1 MFEVLDLDK
10 VLEWNHLL
18 EKIPTERQDI
28 YFTPAYY
35 SLYQNY
41 GDGEAQCF
49 VFERDGEVALYP
61 FLKNP
66 ITPLRYHLDKEYY
79 DIQGAYGYNG
89 LISSTENEAFIT
101 AFWKEFDAYCKE
113 NDIIAEFMRF
123 HPLLNNQ
130 SLTSPRMRTYYS
142 RHTVGLDLCL
152 SMDEIWTQ
160 QFSSKNRN
168 MIRKA
173 EKEGVTIIESDDY
186 VTFKKLYDGTMTNL
200 NAEDY
205 YFFPQSY
212 YDEYK
217 QSFKDDSVLCLAVY
231 EGKVIAGS
239 MFMFS
244 KDYAHYHLSA
254 RDREYSK
261 YAANNL
267 ILWYGI
273 QKAKERGC
281 KWFHFGGG
289 TTGDDNDSLLRFK
302 KDFSKTICEFWIGKK
317 IHNQEIYDQVVSQW
331 KEKYPESYE
340 AHKEML
346 LGYREIEKQNISSFI
361 ILSNELTLSFCP

>member
-1 MFEVLDLDK
+1 MYKVITLSENREWKEKLAIIPIDK
-10 VLEWNHLL
+10 
-18 EKIPTERQDI
+18 QDI
-28 YFTPAYY
+28 YFTPTYY

-49 VFERDGEVALYP
+49 VFEKDGNIALYP

-66 ITPLRYHLDKEYY
+66 ITPLGYELDKEYY

-89 LISSTENEAFIT
+89 LIASTDNPDFI
-101 AFWKEFDAYCKE
+101 ADFWKEFDVWCQE
-113 NDIIAEFMRF
+113 SDIVAEFMRF

-130 SLTSPRMRTYYS
+130 RLASPKMKTFFS
-142 RHTVGLDLCL
+142 RHTVALDLKL
-152 SMDEIWTQ
+152 SLDEIWTQ

-173 EKEGVTIIESDDY
+173 EKEGVTIVESEDY
-186 VTFKKLYDGTMTNL
+186 ETFRKLYDGTMTNL
-200 NAEDY
+200 NAENY

-212 YDEYK
+212 YEEYK
-217 QSFKDDSVLCLAVY
+217 ESFKDNSILYFAMLD
-231 EGKVIAGS
+231 GKVIAGS

-244 KDYAHYHLSA
+244 EDYAHYHLSA
-254 RDREYSK
+254 RNREYSK

-273 QKAKERGC
+273 QKAKERSC

-289 TTGDDNDSLLRFK
+289 TTGEENDSLLLFK
-302 KDFSKTICEFWIGKK
+302 QNFSKTKTEFWIGKRV
-317 IHNQEIYDQVVSQW
+317 HNIEVYESVVEQW
-331 KEKYPESYE
+331 KVKYADSY
-340 AHKEML
+340 AHNYMKL
-346 LGYREIEKQNISSFI
+346 LGYREINHQI
-361 ILSNELTLSFCP
+361 

>member
-1 MFEVLDLDK
+1 MYKVFDILDEVEWRNKLDCLSA
-10 VLEWNHLL
+10 NQ
-18 EKIPTERQDI
+18 QDV
-28 YFTPAYY
+28 YFTSAYY

-49 VFERDGEVALYP
+49 VFEKEGNIALYP

-66 ITPLRYHLDKEYY
+66 ITPLGYELDKEYY
-79 DIQGAYGYNG
+79 DVQGAYGYNG
-89 LISSTENEAFIT
+89 LIASTTEAGFIT
-101 AFWKEFDAYCKE
+101 EFWKEFDTWCQKS
-113 NDIIAEFMRF
+113 DIVAEFMRF

-130 SLTSPRMRTYYS
+130 KLASPMMKTFFS
-142 RHTVGLDLCL
+142 RHTVALDLSL
-152 SMDEIWTQ
+152 SLDEIWAQ

-173 EKEGVTIIESDDY
+173 EKEGVTVVESDDY
-186 VTFKKLYDGTMTNL
+186 VTFRKLYDSTMTNL
-200 NAEDY
+200 NAEGY

-217 QSFKDDSVLCLAVY
+217 ASFKDNSILYFAML

-254 RDREYSK
+254 RDRDYSK

-267 ILWYGI
+267 ILWHGI
-273 QKAKERGC
+273 QRAKERGC

-289 TTGDDNDSLLRFK
+289 TTGEENDSLLLFK
-302 KDFSKTICEFWIGKK
+302 QNFSKTKTEFWIGKRV
-317 IHNQEIYDQVVSQW
+317 HNQAVYDSIVKQW
-331 KEKYPESYE
+331 KEKHPESYE
-340 AHKEML
+340 HNHVKL
-346 LGYREIEKQNISSFI
+346 LGYREI
-361 ILSNELTLSFCP
+361 

>member
-1 MFEVLDLDK
+1 MQQVSIFNLNNSAR
-10 VLEWNHLL
+10 W
-18 EKIPTERQDI
+18 TESFNRLPSTTQDI

-49 VFERDGEVALYP
+49 VFEKDGDIAIYP

-66 ITPLRYHLDKEYY
+66 ISPLGYELDKEYY

-89 LISSTENEAFIT
+89 LVASTDNADFIVE
-101 AFWKEFDAYCKE
+101 FWKEFDAWCQE

-130 SLTSPRMRTYYS
+130 RLASPKMKTFFS
-142 RHTVGLDLCL
+142 RHTVSLDLSL
-152 SMDEIWTQ
+152 SLDEIWMQ

-173 EKEGVTIIESDDY
+173 EKEGVTIVESDDY
-186 VTFKKLYDGTMTNL
+186 ETFRKLYDGTMTNL

-212 YDEYK
+212 YEEFK
-217 QSFKDDSVLCLAVY
+217 QSFKNESILCLAMF

-239 MFMFS
+239 MFMFG
-244 KDYAHYHLSA
+244 KGYAHYHLSA

-273 QKAKERGC
+273 QKAKEQGC

-289 TTGDDNDSLLRFK
+289 TTGDENDSLLLFK
-302 KDFSKTICEFWIGKK
+302 QNFSKTKTEFWIGKRV
-317 IHNQEIYDQVVSQW
+317 HNPEVYESIVEQW
-331 KEKYPESYE
+331 KTKHPESY
-340 AHKEML
+340 AHNQVKL
-346 LGYREIEKQNISSFI
+346 LGYREINH
-361 ILSNELTLSFCP
+361 

>member
-1 MFEVLDLDK
+1 MK
-10 VLEWNHLL
+10 VLELKDINEWKDQLL
-18 EKIPTERQDI
+18 GLSSYQWDV
-28 YFTPAYY
+28 YFTPDYY

-41 GDGEAQCF
+41 GDGKAQCF
-49 VFERDGEVALYP
+49 VYEKDGNIALYP

-66 ITPLRYHLDKEYY
+66 ITPLGYELDKEYY

-89 LISSTENEAFIT
+89 LVASTDDVAFI
-101 AFWKEFDAYCKE
+101 AEFWKGFDTYCQK

-130 SLTSPRMRTYYS
+130 RLASPKMKTFFS
-142 RHTVGLDLCL
+142 RHTVALDLSL
-152 SMDEIWTQ
+152 SLDEIWMQ
-160 QFSSKNRN
+160 QFGSKNRN

-173 EKEGVTIIESDDY
+173 EKEGVTIVESDDY
-186 VTFKKLYDGTMTNL
+186 ETFRKLYDGTMTNL
-200 NAEDY
+200 NAENY

-212 YDEYK
+212 YDEFK
-217 QSFKDDSVLCLAVY
+217 QTFKDNSVLCLALF

-254 RDREYSK
+254 RNREYSK

-273 QKAKERGC
+273 QKAKEQGC

-289 TTGDDNDSLLRFK
+289 TTGEESDSLLLFK
-302 KDFSKTICEFWIGKK
+302 QNFSKTKTEFWIGKRV
-317 IHNQEIYDQVVSQW
+317 HNPEVYDTIVEQW
-331 KEKYPESYE
+331 KTKYPESYM
-340 AHKEML
+340 HNQVKL
-346 LGYREIEKQNISSFI
+346 LGYREI
-361 ILSNELTLSFCP
+361 

>member
-1 MFEVLDLDK
+1 MNEAEWRSKLDCLSAN
-10 VLEWNHLL
+10 L
-18 EKIPTERQDI
+18 QDI
-28 YFTPAYY
+28 YFTPSYY

-41 GDGEAQCF
+41 DDGEAQCF
-49 VFERDGEVALYP
+49 VFEKEGNVALYP
-61 FLKNP
+61 FLKNS
-66 ITPLRYHLDKEYY
+66 ITPLGYDLDKEYY
-79 DIQGAYGYNG
+79 DIQGSYGYNG
-89 LISSTENEAFIT
+89 LIASTDNAEFI
-101 AFWKEFDAYCKE
+101 AEFWREFDAWCQE
-113 NDIIAEFMRF
+113 NDIVAEFMRF

-130 SLTSPRMRTYYS
+130 KLASPKMKTFFS
-142 RHTVGLDLCL
+142 RHTVALDLSL
-152 SMDEIWTQ
+152 SLDEIWTQ

-173 EKEGVTIIESDDY
+173 EKEGVTIVESDDY
-186 VTFKKLYDGTMTNL
+186 ETFRKLYDGTMTNL

-217 QSFKDDSVLCLAVY
+217 ASFKDNSILCFAMLD
-231 EGKVIAGS
+231 GKAIAGS

-244 KDYAHYHLSA
+244 QDYAHYHLSA

-267 ILWYGI
+267 ILWHGI

-289 TTGDDNDSLLRFK
+289 TTGEEADSLLLFK
-302 KDFSKTICEFWIGKK
+302 QNFSKTKTEFWIGKRV
-317 IHNQEIYDQVVSQW
+317 HNQGVYDSIVEQW
-331 KEKYPESYE
+331 KEKHPESYE
-340 AHKEML
+340 HNYVKL
-346 LGYREIEKQNISSFI
+346 LGYREI
-361 ILSNELTLSFCP
+361 

>member
-1 MFEVLDLDK
+1 MK
-10 VLEWNHLL
+10 VLELKDINEWKDLL
-18 EKIPTERQDI
+18 LGLSSYQWDV
-28 YFTPAYY
+28 YFTPDYY

-41 GDGEAQCF
+41 GDGEALCC
-49 VFERDGEVALYP
+49 VFEKNGNIALYP

-66 ITPLRYHLDKEYY
+66 ILPLGYELDKEYY

-89 LISSTENEAFIT
+89 LIASTVDSTFI
-101 AFWKEFDAYCKE
+101 AEFWKEFDFFCQE

-130 SLTSPRMRTYYS
+130 RLASTKMKTFFS
-142 RHTVGLDLCL
+142 RHTVALDLSL
-152 SMDEIWTQ
+152 SLDEIWTQ

-173 EKEGVTIIESDDY
+173 EKEGVTIVESDDY
-186 VTFKKLYDGTMTNL
+186 ETFRKLYDGTMTNL
-200 NAEDY
+200 NAENY
-205 YFFPQSY
+205 YYFPQSY
-212 YDEYK
+212 YDEY
-217 QSFKDDSVLCLAVY
+217 QASFRDNSILYFAMLD
-231 EGKVIAGS
+231 GKVIAGS

-244 KDYAHYHLSA
+244 GNYAHYHLSA

-267 ILWYGI
+267 ILWHGI

-289 TTGDDNDSLLRFK
+289 TTVDENDSLLIFK
-302 KDFSKTICEFWIGKK
+302 QNFSKTKTEFWIGKRV
-317 IHNQEIYDQVVSQW
+317 HNQAVYDCIVEQW
-331 KEKYPESYE
+331 KAKHPKSYE
-340 AHKEML
+340 QNHVRL
-346 LGYREIEKQNISSFI
+346 LGYREIN
-361 ILSNELTLSFCP
+361 C

>member
-1 MFEVLDLDK
+1 MFTIIDLNKVTLWNECLDR
-10 VLEWNHLL
+10 LL
-18 EKIPTERQDI
+18 SHCQDV
-28 YFTPAYY
+28 YFTPEYY

-49 VFERDGEVALYP
+49 VFEKDGNIALYP

-66 ITPLRYHLDKEYY
+66 ITPLGYQLDMEYY

-89 LISSTENEAFIT
+89 LIASTDDVGFIT
-101 AFWKEFDAYCKE
+101 EFWREFDAWCQE
-113 NDIIAEFMRF
+113 NDVVAEFMRF

-130 SLTSPRMRTYYS
+130 KLASPKMKTFFS
-142 RHTVGLDLCL
+142 RHTVALDLSL
-152 SMDEIWTQ
+152 SLDEIWTH

-173 EKEGVTIIESDDY
+173 EKEGVTIVESDDY
-186 VTFKKLYDGTMTNL
+186 ETFRKLYDSTMTNL
-200 NAEDY
+200 NAEGY

-217 QSFKDDSVLCLAVY
+217 ASFRDNSILYFAMLD
-231 EGKVIAGS
+231 GKVIASS
-239 MFMFS
+239 MFMFGQ
-244 KDYAHYHLSA
+244 DYAHYHLSA

-267 ILWYGI
+267 ILWHGI

-289 TTGDDNDSLLRFK
+289 TTGEENDSLLLFK
-302 KDFSKTICEFWIGKK
+302 QNFSKTKIEFWIGKRV
-317 IHNQEIYDQVVSQW
+317 HNTEVYDSIVEQW
-331 KEKYPESYE
+331 KIKHPESYE
-340 AHKEML
+340 SHKVKL
-346 LGYREIEKQNISSFI
+346 LGYREI
-361 ILSNELTLSFCP
+361 